1 MNKRIFPILIL
12 ILALMLPI
20 GVSATEPAPQQEKRM
35 VGYYEIESIPE
46 SWNPLE
52 ELTAEAQLLLSL
64 TADRLYILS
73 NDGSTLAPSLAAELP
88 VDVTAEFAGTCGIPA
103 GATRGFAFR
112 IQPDPAA
119 RWEDGEA
126 VTAADLVFTI
136 NQLID
141 RKALN
146 LNLANLEGFYGESEK
161 PTETVISLREAG
173 FLTAE
178 EAVSAGFSALYV
190 DTSGFWGLNSGWV
203 SISDRT
209 RLKDTAIPSGITE
222 MYISGAYLYDRYLRS
237 GASLSH
243 YQAEFLG
250 ISAQPAYVQ
259 REDIGLIE
267 EKDGFVLILQEPT
280 TAGALA
286 LKLTELIPLRE
297 SKFASNYGTSAAT
310 YCASGPWKIA
320 SVADGM
326 MELVPN
332 GYYHGKIPGIE
343 ADLIHLKVIGT

>member
-20 GVSATEPAPQQEKRM
+20 GVSATEPGQEKQM

-46 SWNPLE
+46 RWNPLE
-52 ELTAEAQLLLSL
+52 ELTPEARLLLSL

-73 NDGSTLAPSLAAELP
+73 PDGSTLAPSLAAQLP

-103 GATRGFAFR
+103 GAERGFAFR

-146 LNLANLEGFYGESEK
+146 LNLANLEGFYAEFEK
-161 PTETVISLREAG
+161 PTDTVISLREAG

-190 DTSGFWGLNSGWV
+190 DTEGFWGLNSGWV
-203 SISDRT
+203 SVSDRT

-222 MYISGAYLYDRYLRS
+222 MYISGAYLYDRYLKS

-250 ISAQPAYVQ
+250 ISAEPAYVQ
-259 REDIGLIE
+259 REDIGLIG
-267 EKDGFVLILQEPT
+267 EKDSFVLILEEPT
-280 TAGALA
+280 TAEALA

-332 GYYHGKIPGIE
+332 GHYHGKIPGIE